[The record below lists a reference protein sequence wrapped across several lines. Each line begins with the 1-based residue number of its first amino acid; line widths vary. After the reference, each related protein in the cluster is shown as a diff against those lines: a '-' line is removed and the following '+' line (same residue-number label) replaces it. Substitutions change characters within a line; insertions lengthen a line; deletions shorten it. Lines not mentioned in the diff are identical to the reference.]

1 LNAAQWRVRTLLAAV
16 AFTAGVTTQPKVPI
30 WKAATWLIIEHGDN
44 APTLVDD
51 MLDVLGR
58 LHADDRVITSWCEI
72 GEAVRE
78 LLNDCSAR

>member
-1 LNAAQWRVRTLLAAV
+1 VRTLLDAV
-16 AFTAGVTTQPKVPI
+16 AFIDGVTRQPKVPI
-30 WKAATWLIIEHGDN
+30 WKVATWLIIEHGDN
-44 APTLVDD
+44 APMLVDD

>member
-1 LNAAQWRVRTLLAAV
+1 V
-16 AFTAGVTTQPKVPI
+16 
-30 WKAATWLIIEHGDN
+30 ATWLIIEHGDN
-44 APTLVDD
+44 APMLVDD